1 MMRKRIIVFSLIF
14 GFHALAWGTTRDAQL
29 TNTTGYN
36 YNYMYPYLSNQMRT
50 DLNPGVT
57 TSQSTSPI
65 NAIVRTTKM
74 SGERRVVPR
83 PTTARSATNTTARRT
98 GTPTTNASPKTA
110 RVASSAV
117 SNSKQTSSRRQNT
130 NRRVVARSGLRQN
143 ARIRNASRGDTSYNG
158 RTAANAANYAQ
169 TTTERVSSARCL
181 TDYTQ
186 CMNNYC
192 ERKDSAYNKCYCSSK
207 LAQIDSQYQ
216 DTINDLIKQLLTIQ
230 GTNQWSD
237 TEMNEYWMDTIG
249 KYTGTDNSWT
259 NLDNALNIDWASME
273 SRVRGQS
280 AFNTGHE
287 YCVQHLRGCS
297 YMAANLRDA
306 YRSEIA
312 RDCATYEQSLQR
324 LKNAA
329 ESIIEANK

>member
-1 MMRKRIIVFSLIF
+1 MFLGIQ
-14 GFHALAWGTTRDAQL
+14 GTTWATTRDAQL

-83 PTTARSATNTTARRT
+83 PTVTRSATNTTTRRT
-98 GTPTTNASPKTA
+98 TPPNTTA
-110 RVASSAV
+110 
-117 SNSKQTSSRRQNT
+117 QRRTTPAPVRAQNT

-143 ARIRNASRGDTSYNG
+143 ARIRNATRGDTSYTA
-158 RTAANAANYAQ
+158 RTTANTANYAESS
-169 TTTERVSSARCL
+169 TARISSARCL
-181 TDYTQ
+181 ADYTQ
-186 CMNNYC
+186 CMNGYC
-192 ERKDSAYNKCYCSSK
+192 ERKKTAYNKCYCSSK
-207 LAQIDSQYQ
+207 LSQIDSQYQ
-216 DTINDLIKQLLTIQ
+216 DTIDNLIKQILTLR
-230 GTNQWSD
+230 GTNQWSES
-237 TEMNEYWMDTIG
+237 EMNEYWMQTVG
-249 KYTGTDNSWT
+249 KYTGTENSWT
-259 NLDNALNIDWASME
+259 NLENALNIDWAGME

-312 RDCATYEQSLQR
+312 RDCATYEQSLQL